1 MITKKLTLF
10 FVWDEIMIK
19 QYENLQQ
26 KKNLKHNLINALP
39 YRDSISTTTS
49 VLFVYR
55 LIPVN

>member
-10 FVWDEIMIK
+10 FVWGEIMIK
-19 QYENLQQ
+19 KYEKLQQ

-49 VLFVYR
+49 VLFVYK
-55 LIPVN
+55 LTPVN